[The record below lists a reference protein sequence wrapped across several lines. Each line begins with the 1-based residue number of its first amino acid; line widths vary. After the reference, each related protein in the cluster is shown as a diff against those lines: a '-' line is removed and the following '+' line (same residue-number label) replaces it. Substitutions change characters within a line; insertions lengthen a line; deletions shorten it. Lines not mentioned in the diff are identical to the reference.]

1 MWSVAKGMIIT
12 LGTWQNWLKFLALRK
27 REKKMI
33 HLFQEVEKEVVKA
46 RKKFVPSPLQMIKN
60 LKGKITNEQSSAK
73 EEAYGR
79 K

>member
-1 MWSVAKGMIIT
+1 
-12 LGTWQNWLKFLALRK
+12 LALRR
-27 REKKMI
+27 REKKTT

-46 RKKFVPSPLQMIKN
+46 RNFFCLSLLPPLANDKELGEKKTK
-60 LKGKITNEQSSAK
+60 EQSSPK

>member
-1 MWSVAKGMIIT
+1 
-12 LGTWQNWLKFLALRK
+12 
-27 REKKMI
+27 MI

-60 LKGKITNEQSSAK
+60 LKGKITNEQSSPK